1 MDPGGC
7 SSLIALRHYPLVMLR
22 RRPVVTLLVSGLL
35 LAGCSDTDGGGN
47 GGDGGGGEANV
58 VTGPAEE
65 GIEGVMAVRV
75 PENTHTEGIV
85 DYGLRPPAGGA
96 HNPVWLNCGFYD
108 QPTPDENLV
117 HDLEHGAVW
126 LAYSPDLPAADL
138 EVIHEMAR
146 TNPKI
151 VATPY
156 PDLAGGAAVVAT
168 AWARQLT
175 LDSVDD
181 PRLEAFA
188 AQYVDGSQAPEA
200 GVTCS
205 SSPLGTP
212 IP

>member
-1 MDPGGC
+1 
-7 SSLIALRHYPLVMLR
+7 MLR
-22 RRPVVTLLVSGLL
+22 LRFLATLVVSGLL
-35 LAGCSDTDGGGN
+35 LAGCSGKVGSGN
-47 GGDGGGGEANV
+47 GGGGEANV

-75 PENTHTEGIV
+75 PDNTHTEGIV
-85 DYGLRPPAGGA
+85 DYELRPPAGGA

-108 QPTPDENLV
+108 EPTPDENLV

-126 LAYSPDLPAADL
+126 LAYSPDLATADID
-138 EVIHEMAR
+138 VIHDMAR
-146 TNPKI
+146 ANPKI

-156 PDLAGGAAVVAT
+156 PDLAAGAAVVAT

-175 LDSVDD
+175 LDAVDD
-181 PRLEAFA
+181 PRLEAFTV
-188 AQYVDGSQAPEA
+188 QYTDGSQAPEA

-205 SSPLGTP
+205 SSPLGSP